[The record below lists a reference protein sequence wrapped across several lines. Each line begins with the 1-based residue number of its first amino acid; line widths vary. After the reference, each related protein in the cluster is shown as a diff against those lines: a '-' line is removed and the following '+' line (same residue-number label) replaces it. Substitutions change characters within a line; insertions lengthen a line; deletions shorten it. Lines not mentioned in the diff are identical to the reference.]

1 MQYNTLSSLI
11 SALEYG
17 TKLHIS
23 VLFLNAYGNRKTRRP
38 KNQSIHTCPVCDFVK
53 EKDFTSCF
61 RCRNTVLKLL
71 LKRRKPCAGYCTKGI
86 YEYCRPVV
94 RNDTVAAVIS
104 VGNILTDDPKQ
115 LERLSVYTK
124 KSLLRTM
131 ETNFS
136 REDCERTADLL
147 ECYIHYLLDRYGET
161 TQESFDVLIENIKS
175 YIEENLLHDFSMADL
190 STVFNYNEKYLG
202 RLFKQKTGTTIK
214 EYCNIAKV
222 KKAKRLLQSS
232 PLAIAHI
239 AGQVGYNNVTYF
251 NRIFKRITGL
261 SPQAYRDETQGLE
274 K

>member
-17 TKLHIS
+17 TNLHIS

-38 KNQSIHTCPVCDFVK
+38 KSQSIHTCPVCDFVK
-53 EKDFTSCF
+53 EKDFIACF

-86 YEYCRPVV
+86 YEYCRPVI
-94 RNDTVAAVIS
+94 RNDMVVAVIW

-115 LERLSVYTK
+115 QERLSRYVK

-131 ETNFS
+131 QTNFTH
-136 REDCERTADLL
+136 EDCERIADLL
-147 ECYIHYLLDRYGET
+147 ESYIHYLLDRYGET
-161 TQESFDVLIENIKS
+161 TKESFDVLIENIKS
-175 YIEENLLHDFSMADL
+175 YIDENLLHDFSMADL

-202 RLFKQKTGTTIK
+202 RLFKQKTGNTIK
-214 EYCNIAKV
+214 EYCNIAKI
-222 KKAKRLLQSS
+222 KKARHLLQNSN
-232 PLAIAHI
+232 LNIADI

-261 SPQAYRDETQGLE
+261 SPQEYRNEVT
-274 K
+274 